1 MVFSLS
7 FQRPAF
13 FAVRIM
19 LAFISSICEAF
30 LYRTVVDKVNY
41 RAGRYMLFLMLFS
54 AGMWSASVGQYR
66 FCVSQSAH

>member
-1 MVFSLS
+1 
-7 FQRPAF
+7 
-13 FAVRIM
+13 M